1 MGLTSGTL
9 IVTAIVVATGSLAA
23 IVWAWP
29 RLAGQRLAQMAAR
42 LAAIAVSQ
50 ALVIGAFLIW
60 LNGYFS
66 FYASW
71 SQLSGVRSAPRPAAA
86 AARRMPQATAPVSVD
101 AAQPG
106 PVAGQNGP
114 ARPAPLAAPAGG
126 AVIPQSGPGLAPATA
141 GRLLQVT
148 IRGVR
153 TGLNSGPAYVYLP
166 PQYFQSAYRRVRF
179 PVVLAL
185 TGYPG
190 MVGGIVTRLQL
201 PEVAARLT
209 AAGQIRPT
217 VFVMLGVSPL
227 MPLDTE
233 CTDIPAGPQVESFLA
248 QDVPRA
254 IQQTFRVTSSPSGW
268 GVIGYSTGGYC
279 ATKLAMMYPD
289 RFSAAVSMAG
299 YYQALRGQYV
309 PGLWGGSAGYRLEN
323 SLIWRLKHLP
333 APPVSVLVTSSKVG
347 EGSLPGTLAFLRAIH
362 PPMRGYSL
370 IIPQGGH
377 NFHTWSREL
386 VPGLQWLSRRLG

>member
-9 IVTAIVVATGSLAA
+9 IGTAVVVAVGSLAA

-29 RLAGQRLAQMAAR
+29 RVAGQQPVQVAAR
-42 LAAIAVSQ
+42 LAMIGVSQ
-50 ALVIGAFLIW
+50 LLVIGAFLIW

-71 SQLSGVRSAPRPAAA
+71 SQLLGVHTPRPVAERLAS
-86 AARRMPQATAPVSVD
+86 RSTNPVTIY
-101 AAQPG
+101 AGQPG
-106 PVAGQNGP
+106 PVAGGSGP
-114 ARPAPLAAPAGG
+114 ALLAAPAVGTS
-126 AVIPQSGPGLAPATA
+126 VIPRPGSRLAPVAT
-141 GRLLQVT
+141 GRLLQVE
-148 IRGVR
+148 IRGQR
-153 TGLNSGPAYVYLP
+153 TGLDSGPGFVYLP
-166 PQYFQSAYRRVRF
+166 PQYFQPAYRRTRF

-190 MVGGIVTRLQL
+190 RPGASSTGSGCPQWR
-201 PEVAARLT
+201 PGCWRP
-209 AAGQIRPT
+209 GKIRPT

-254 IQQTFRVTSSPSGW
+254 IQQTFRVSTSPAGW
-268 GVIGYSTGGYC
+268 GVIGYSTGGFC

-299 YYQALRGQYV
+299 YYQALRGQFV
-309 PGLWGGSAGYRLEN
+309 PNLWGGSLAYRLEN
-323 SLIWRLKHLP
+323 SPDWRLQHLP
-333 APPVSVLVTSSKVG
+333 APPVSILATSSRIGSRACG
-347 EGSLPGTLAFLRAIH
+347 ERWRSCGRSTRPCVDTR
-362 PPMRGYSL
+362 
-370 IIPQGGH
+370 
-377 NFHTWSREL
+377 
-386 VPGLQWLSRRLG
+386 

>member
-9 IVTAIVVATGSLAA
+9 IVTAIVVAAASMAA

-29 RLAGQRLAQMAAR
+29 RLAGQQLTHLAVRLG
-42 LAAIAVSQ
+42 LIAVSQ
-50 ALVIGAFLIW
+50 VLVISAFLIW

-71 SQLSGVRSAPRPAAA
+71 SQLFGVRAAPRAV
-86 AARRMPQATAPVSVD
+86 AARQAPQSSKPVTIYAS
-101 AAQPG
+101 QPG
-106 PVAGQNGP
+106 PLLGQRG
-114 ARPAPLAAPAGG
+114 PAPLAAPAGG
-126 AVIPQSGPGLAPATA
+126 AGALPRNGSGPGAAVT
-141 GRLLQVT
+141 GKLLQVT
-148 IRGVR
+148 IRGER
-153 TGLNSGPAYVYLP
+153 TGLNSGPADVYLP
-166 PQYFQSAYRRVRF
+166 PQYFQPAYQRVRF

-190 MVGGIVTRLQL
+190 MVGGIVNRLQL
-201 PEVAARLT
+201 PEVAARLL
-209 AAGQIRPT
+209 AAHQIKPT

-248 QDVPRA
+248 QDVTHA
-254 IQQTFRVTSSPSGW
+254 IQQSFRVTASPAGW
-268 GVIGYSTGGYC
+268 GTIGYSTGGYC
-279 ATKLAMMYPD
+279 AAKLAMMYPD

-309 PGLWGGSAGYRLEN
+309 PDLWGGSIGYKLEN
-323 SLIWRLKHLP
+323 SPIWRLEHLP
-333 APPVSVLVTSSKVG
+333 APPVSILVTSSRVG
-347 EGSLPGTLAFLRAIH
+347 EGSLRGTLAFLKAIH

-386 VPGLQWLSRRLG
+386 VPSLEWLSRRLTAG